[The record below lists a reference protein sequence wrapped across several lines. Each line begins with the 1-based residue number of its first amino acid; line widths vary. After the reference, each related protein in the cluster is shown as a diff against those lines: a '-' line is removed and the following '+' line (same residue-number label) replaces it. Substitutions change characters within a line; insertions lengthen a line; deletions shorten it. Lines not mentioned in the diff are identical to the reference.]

1 MKKYWQ
7 KPFSSPFLKHRR
19 EGKREKK
26 IIKDISK
33 LVALRAN
40 ALIVFMY
47 VELTVDLDFF
57 HNQKA
62 LRKFLSVLNLLGWV
76 EIHNQNRKVI

>member
-7 KPFSSPFLKHRR
+7 KPFSSPFLKHQR
-19 EGKREKK
+19 EGEREKK
-26 IIKDISK
+26 IIKDILK

-40 ALIVFMY
+40 AIMFMY

-76 EIHNQNRKVI
+76 EIHNQNRRVV